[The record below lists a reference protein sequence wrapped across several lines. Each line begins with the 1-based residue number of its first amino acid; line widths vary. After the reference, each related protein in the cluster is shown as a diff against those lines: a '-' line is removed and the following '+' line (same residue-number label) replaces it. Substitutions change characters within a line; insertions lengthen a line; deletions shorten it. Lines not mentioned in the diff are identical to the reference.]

1 MSVNNN
7 FFHLINLRFTF
18 LIFFFLSINCEK
30 IMKNEPHS
38 FSGHKVRCSTKSQK
52 HKEI

>member
-1 MSVNNN
+1 MSVNKDY
-7 FFHLINLRFTF
+7 FHLINLR
-18 LIFFFLSINCEK
+18 IFFFLSINCEK